1 MTEDHAAV
9 SENAPCPV
17 LSPTFRVFPCFPSSL
32 CCLAFRQIVEGTF
45 DPTHIRYCP
54 RIAIAAEFQFAN
66 APISPFLVDTLLYLL
81 RADRG
86 KRLRTTFL
94 ALLVH
99 CV

>member
-17 LSPTFRVFPCFPSSL
+17 LPTLRIFPCFPSSL
-32 CCLAFRQIVEGTF
+32 CCLALWQIVESTF
-45 DPTHIRYCP
+45 DSTHIRYCP
-54 RIAIAAEFQFAN
+54 RIAIAAEFQLAN

-81 RADRG
+81 RADRR